1 MRTCNAQI
9 AIGALGFLVFAYG
22 PAAAASHKH
31 VQKAAPP
38 ASEQPAKA
46 PEASDDAGTA
56 AAVARAAAQPVKL
69 VLMPSAMGWIKRC
82 PDAANAVACS
92 VDRGFVADQIA
103 GSTLEL
109 SINLLPVADTHL
121 IQLLLPLGVKLR
133 SGFALSLGGEDA
145 YLGTFDRCQTYGCV
159 GEVVLSKAAFDG
171 LMKADKLNV
180 IVGNTDGRTVSI
192 EVSTEGMTAAAAGPS
207 VTAEQL
213 LARQNDFVERRR
225 VATEAYLA
233 KVEAEKAKQKDA
245 TNAVPPASGETPMT
259 GSPAPAP
266 SPSPSAK

>member
-9 AIGALGFLVFAYG
+9 FIGALGFLAFACG
-22 PAAAASHKH
+22 PAAAAGHKH
-31 VQKAAPP
+31 PQKAAPP

-46 PEASDDAGTA
+46 PEASGDAGAA

-82 PDAANAVACS
+82 PDASNAMSCTLE
-92 VDRGFVADQIA
+92 RGFVADQIA

-121 IQLLLPLGVKLR
+121 VQLLLPLGVKLR
-133 SGFALSLGGEDA
+133 SGFALTLGGEEA
-145 YLGTFDRCQTYGCV
+145 YVGAFDRCQTIGCV
-159 GEVVLSKAAFDG
+159 GEVVLSNAAFDG
-171 LMKADKLNV
+171 LMKADKLDV
-180 IVGNTDGRTVSI
+180 IVGNTDGRTVAI
-192 EVSTEGMTAAAAGPS
+192 EVSTEGMAPAAAGPS
-207 VTAEQL
+207 VTAEEL
-213 LARQNDFVERRR
+213 LARQKDFVERRR

-245 TNAVPPASGETPMT
+245 TNTVPPSGGETPM
-259 GSPAPAP
+259 AAAP
-266 SPSPSAK
+266 SPEPSPSQSAK